1 MEFDLENPL
10 ENSHHGLLQWHDH
23 VASLFL
29 IESQHTPSHTYF
41 QSLNK
46 AANFNISVRTELIFL
61 ISKFSCSLD
70 PLVSYLSINYL
81 DRFLSNH
88 WILLKQQKEWALR
101 LLAISC
107 ISLASKMIKSGYS
120 AIDIQALVMNDGG
133 IIFET
138 QTIQRM
144 EGVILGALEW
154 RMRSI
159 TPFSFLTFFIT
170 LICVKDPM
178 EQVLKKRV
186 AQILFNSQGEI
197 KLLQFKPSIIA
208 ASALLYASHE
218 LFPFQF
224 QTFSAAISSCSYVNK
239 EMMVK
244 CYNVIQEVVGM
255 EMEEEECVINEV
267 SSSGTPVNV
276 LDLDHN
282 YSLSSESEKT
292 NNNNNNNNN
301 NGGITIVGDN
311 GNDEEEEAALQEK
324 KDFIINKR
332 RKINNNN
339 NQTVHVSRIAQ
350 Y

>member
-10 ENSHHGLLQWHDH
+10 HNSHALPQWDA
-23 VASLFL
+23 VASLFH

-41 QSLNK
+41 HSLK
-46 AANFNISVRTELIFL
+46 ASNFNISVRRELISL

-88 WILLKQQKEWALR
+88 GIPKQKAWALR

-107 ISLASKMIKSGYS
+107 ISLASKMIKPGYS
-120 AIDIQALVMNDGG
+120 AIDTQALLMNDGG

-138 QTIQRM
+138 QTMQRM
-144 EGVILGALEW
+144 EGLILGALEW

-170 LICVKDPM
+170 LICVKHPM

-186 AQILFNSQGEI
+186 AEIIFKSQGEI
-197 KLLQFKPSIIA
+197 KLLEFKPSIIA
-208 ASALLYASHE
+208 ASALLCASHE
-218 LFPFQF
+218 LFPFQY
-224 QTFSAAISSCSYVNK
+224 QSFSAAISNCLYVNK
-239 EMMVK
+239 ENMVK

-276 LDLDHN
+276 LDLDHKF
-282 YSLSSESEKT
+282 SLSSESEKT
-292 NNNNNNNNN
+292 NNN
-301 NGGITIVGDN
+301 GGMAIVVDDD
-311 GNDEEEEAALQEK
+311 DEEALQEK

-332 RKINNNN
+332 RKMNNNNN

-350 Y
+350 C

>member
-10 ENSHHGLLQWHDH
+10 ENSLQWQHDDF
-23 VASLFL
+23 ASLFL

-46 AANFNISVRTELIFL
+46 AANFNISVRTQLISL

-81 DRFLSNH
+81 DRFLSNQG
-88 WILLKQQKEWALR
+88 ILNKQKQQKAWALR

-120 AIDIQALVMNDGG
+120 AIDIQALLVNDGG

-138 QTIQRM
+138 QTMQRM

-159 TPFSFLTFFIT
+159 TPFSFLNFFIT

-186 AQILFNSQGEI
+186 PQILFNSQGEI

-224 QTFSAAISSCSYVNK
+224 QSFSAAICNCSYVNK
-239 EMMVK
+239 
-244 CYNVIQEVVGM
+244 
-255 EMEEEECVINEV
+255 
-267 SSSGTPVNV
+267 
-276 LDLDHN
+276 
-282 YSLSSESEKT
+282 
-292 NNNNNNNNN
+292 
-301 NGGITIVGDN
+301 
-311 GNDEEEEAALQEK
+311 
-324 KDFIINKR
+324 
-332 RKINNNN
+332 
-339 NQTVHVSRIAQ
+339 VHPDPEPF
-350 Y
+350 YYFH